1 MSTVKKELGAGYWQ
15 KAYLIEYNRKVFLL
29 IGPFWDKRSNM
40 DIFSIY
46 GNIWRH
52 IDGFLFLLA
61 AILFFLGVFFA
72 PIVVKKEIRLLLW
85 YPLWIW
91 GVIKRHIDSSAPFLR
106 LWALIFS
113 LNSFSLFCNLVSGLF
128 IILPPLFAF
137 LLGIHIAIISLKEM
151 GKLRLFFLILNPVS
165 LFELP
170 AAWISLSLGMSLG
183 RELYLSK
190 YANVL
195 PLFGRE
201 LMGYV
206 FLVLPL
212 LAIAGFIEVFL
223 IKALG
228 KGSTMDSGFNGEK
241 GQGQN
246 GRSYD
251 KL

>member
-1 MSTVKKELGAGYWQ
+1 MVVSGIKGW
-15 KAYLIEYNRKVFLL
+15 I
-29 IGPFWDKRSNM
+29 I
-40 DIFSIY
+40 DIFLTY
-46 GNIWRH
+46 GNMWRL
-52 IDGFLFLLA
+52 IDGTLFLLA
-61 AILFFLGVFFA
+61 AVLFFLGVFFA

-85 YPLWIW
+85 YPLRIW
-91 GVIKRHIDSSAPFLR
+91 RLIKRHIDLDAPFLR

-113 LNSFSLFCNLVSGLF
+113 FNSLSLFCNLVSGLS

-137 LLGIHIAIISLKEM
+137 LLGAHIAIISLKEV
-151 GKLRLFFLILNPVS
+151 GRLGVVPLILNPVS

-183 RELYLSK
+183 RGLYMSK

-195 PLFGRE
+195 NLLGRE
-201 LMGYV
+201 LMGYL

-212 LAIAGFIEVFL
+212 LAIAGFIEVSL

-228 KGSTMDSGFNGEK
+228 KESMTGSGFDGDK

-246 GRSYD
+246 GTSYD

>member
-1 MSTVKKELGAGYWQ
+1 M
-15 KAYLIEYNRKVFLL
+15 L

-40 DIFSIY
+40 DVFSIY
-46 GNIWRH
+46 GNVWRL
-52 IDGFLFLLA
+52 IDGFFFLLA
-61 AILFFLGVFFA
+61 AVLFFLGVLSA
-72 PIVVKKEIRLLLW
+72 PIVVKKEIKPLLW
-85 YPLWIW
+85 YPLWMW
-91 GVIKRHIDSSAPFLR
+91 GLIKRHIDLGAPFLK

-113 LNSFSLFCNLVSGLF
+113 LNSVSLFCNLVSGLF
-128 IILPPLFAF
+128 IILPPLFSF
-137 LLGIHIAIISLKEM
+137 LLGIHIAIISLKEL
-151 GKLRLFFLILNPVS
+151 GKVRLAFLILNPVS

-195 PLFGRE
+195 SLFGRE

-206 FLVLPL
+206 FFVLPL
-212 LAIAGFIEVFL
+212 LVIAGFIEVFL
-223 IKALG
+223 IKALER
-228 KGSTMDSGFNGEK
+228 GSTIDSGFNGEK

-246 GRSYD
+246 GTSCD